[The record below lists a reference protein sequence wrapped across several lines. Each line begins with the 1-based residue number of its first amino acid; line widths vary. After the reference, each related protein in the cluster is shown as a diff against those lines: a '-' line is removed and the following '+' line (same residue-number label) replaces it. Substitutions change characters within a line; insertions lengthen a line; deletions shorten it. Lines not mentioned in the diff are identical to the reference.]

1 MDDGW
6 AREWIDAYGDAWR
19 HGDDEAVADLFTADA
34 VYTSQPFRPPLAGVE
49 EIRDYWRRS
58 TSTQEE
64 VDVRFGEPMVVR
76 NRVAVEWWARMRDGG
91 REITLPGCLLLR
103 FRAGGRCEELRE
115 YWHREDGRHA
125 PPEGWGR

>member
-1 MDDGW
+1 MDEGW

-19 HGDDEAVADLFTADA
+19 RGDDEAVADLFTADA
-34 VYTSQPFRPPLAGVE
+34 VYTSQPFRPPLTGVE
-49 EIRDYWRRS
+49 EIRDYWRAS

-64 VDVRFGEPMVVR
+64 VDLRFGEPMIVR

-115 YWHREDGRHA
+115 YWHQEDGRHA